1 MARGRSR
8 RSRRRLGSERA
19 GHPGAVR
26 PAVTGSTENVQQ
38 TPEVADEA
46 AHFLVTGAGFT
57 PTRYA
62 QSHWGEDHLNGPA
75 VVGLIARGLEKECG
89 SAEFHPTRLTV
100 DLFRAA
106 RNAFTTLDIRVV
118 RDGRRVR
125 SAECDVMQDGR
136 AVARATLIQYRPSAP
151 PPGRLWHPA
160 SAAPEF
166 PEPDGALQPF
176 VGSDDVGWTRSPAEH
191 QNASRKRFFNDGI
204 RVVAGEASSPF
215 VRAAMVAEAT
225 SLVTNLGTAGVGY
238 INGDLTVALSRLP
251 VDDWIGIEADSHHA
265 AAGVAVGTATLFDSQ
280 GAFGAG
286 LTTAVANPAAQIDF
300 STKSFSP
307 GDINYE

>member
-1 MARGRSR
+1 M
-8 RSRRRLGSERA
+8 
-19 GHPGAVR
+19 
-26 PAVTGSTENVQQ
+26 QQ
-38 TPEVADEA
+38 TTDA
-46 AHFLVTGAGFT
+46 AESAAYFTEDTGVFT

-75 VVGLIARGLEKECG
+75 IVGLVARGLEKECG
-89 SAEFHPTRLTV
+89 SSEFRPTRLTV

-106 RNAFTTLDIRVV
+106 RNAHTTLDISVV

-125 SAECDVMQDGR
+125 SAECDVVQGDR
-136 AVARATLIQYRPSAP
+136 VVARATLVQYRPSSP
-151 PPGRLWHPA
+151 PPGRLWQPVEA
-160 SAAPEF
+160 LIESP
-166 PEPDGALQPF
+166 PPDGTILPF

-191 QNASRKRFFNDGI
+191 QNASRKRFSNDGI
-204 RVVAGEASSPF
+204 SVVRDEDNSPF

-251 VDDWIGIEADSHHA
+251 VDDWIGIQADSHHA
-265 AAGVAVGTATLFDSQ
+265 AEGVAVGTATLYDSR
-280 GAFGAG
+280 GFFGTG

-300 STKSFSP
+300 STRNFAL

>member
-1 MARGRSR
+1 M
-8 RSRRRLGSERA
+8 EQ
-19 GHPGAVR
+19 
-26 PAVTGSTENVQQ
+26 TTEA
-38 TPEVADEA
+38 ADA
-46 AHFLVTGAGFT
+46 AHFQAVDGGFT

-75 VVGLIARGLEKECG
+75 VVGLVARGLEKECG
-89 SAEFHPTRLTV
+89 SDEFHPTRLTV

-106 RNAFTTLDIRVV
+106 RNALTTLDIRVV

-125 SAECDVMQDGR
+125 SAECDVVQNGNV
-136 AVARATLIQYRPSAP
+136 VARATLIQYRPSEP
-151 PPGRLWHPA
+151 PPGALWHPP
-160 SAAPEF
+160 STGPEF
-166 PEPDGALQPF
+166 PVPDGAIQPF
-176 VGSDDVGWTRSPAEH
+176 VGSDDVGWTRSPAAH
-191 QNASRKRFFNDGI
+191 QNPSRKRFFNDGI
-204 RVVAGEASSPF
+204 RTVAGEENSPF

-251 VDDWIGIEADSHHA
+251 VDDWIGIQADSHHA

-286 LTTAVANPAAQIDF
+286 LTTAIANPAAQIDF
-300 STKSFSP
+300 STRSFNP